1 MKTNVLPVSK
11 DEKANIL
18 QSFADLPD
26 DALACFMLGVKFGQV
41 LGKPPETP
49 GTEEEK

>member
-1 MKTNVLPVSK
+1 MAVESEKTARDAKVQ
-11 DEKANIL
+11 IL
-18 QSFADLPD
+18 QSFADLPSD
-26 DALACFMLGVKFGQV
+26 TLACFMIGVKFGQV